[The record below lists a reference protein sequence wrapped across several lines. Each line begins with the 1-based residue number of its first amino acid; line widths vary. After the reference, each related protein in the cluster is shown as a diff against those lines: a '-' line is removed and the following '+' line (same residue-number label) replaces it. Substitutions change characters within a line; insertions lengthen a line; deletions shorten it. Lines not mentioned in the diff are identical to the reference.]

1 MDYNPP
7 KGPTSMSSQSSN
19 MPDATQ
25 NDLRDCRWIVFDAV
39 GTLIEPSP
47 PVAAAYHAVGSRF
60 GSKLTVSEVGQR
72 FRQAFHSSESDGFPG
87 GPGSMS
93 ALQTSDEIEEARW
106 RWIVTEVLSDA
117 SDPETCF
124 RELWDHFA
132 RPTSWRCFDDVA
144 PSLSRLS
151 AAGYQ
156 FAIAS
161 NFDRRLHAVCDALDH
176 LKSIDRRIVS
186 SSIGVRKP
194 SPQFYT
200 AIIQACGCTPRQI
213 LMVGDS
219 NEHDVLAPRAAGLRA
234 LHLNR
239 KQPPLDH
246 DSLTSLE
253 ELVSRLAG
261 STTGP
266 CNLNRH

>member
-1 MDYNPP
+1 
-7 KGPTSMSSQSSN
+7 MSSQSSN
-19 MPDATQ
+19 TPDATQ
-25 NDLRDCRWIVFDAV
+25 FDLRDCRWIVFDAV

-60 GSKLTVSEVGQR
+60 GSKLTMAEVGQR
-72 FRQAFHSSESDGFPG
+72 FRQAFHTSESDGFAG
-87 GPGSMS
+87 GPGPTS
-93 ALQTSDEIEEARW
+93 AWQTSDQIEEARW
-106 RWIVTEVLSDA
+106 QWIVTQVLSDA
-117 SDPETCF
+117 SDPEICF

-161 NFDRRLHAVCDALDH
+161 NFDRRLHAVCNALEH
-176 LKSIDRRIVS
+176 LKSINCRIVS
-186 SSIGVRKP
+186 ASIGVRKP
-194 SPQFYT
+194 SPLFYT
-200 AIIQACGCTPRQI
+200 AIIQACGCAPHQI

-219 NEHDVLAPRAAGLRA
+219 SEHDVLAPRAAGLRA

-239 KQPPLDH
+239 KPPLVDH

-253 ELVSRLAG
+253 ELAARLTG
-261 STTGP
+261 S
-266 CNLNRH
+266 LNRL